1 MSLATSQI
9 TSTAQL
15 LAIARAIEEQAAEQY
30 AELAEAFVEAC
41 NADAA
46 TAFRELAEGR
56 KPRVAALP
64 PLAGPVP
71 GPLPWGDRDPEISD
85 PEAVHYLMWPWHV
98 FDLALRHEQL
108 TQAFFAAI
116 AQSSAVADVSQAARD
131 LAAQGQAQVAQMMA
145 RRDQAPIPPDDW
157 DEDPDPPNWEA
168 SD

>member
-1 MSLATSQI
+1 MSLAASQI
-9 TSTAQL
+9 NSTAQL

-30 AELAEAFVEAC
+30 SELAEAFVEAC

-56 KPRVAALP
+56 TPRVQALP
-64 PLAGPVP
+64 ALAGPVP

-108 TQAFFAAI
+108 TQAFFAEI
-116 AQSSAVADVSQAARD
+116 AATATVAEVSDTARD
-131 LAAQGQAQVAQMMA
+131 LAAQGSRQVDLMMA
-145 RRDQAPIPPDDW
+145 RRDQSPIPPDDW